1 MIGME
6 AIRRIDRVRKQAKD
20 LGFEFHTSRYG
31 HNEGTD
37 YISLRPAEHE
47 PFTAQPLPIYTRD
60 ADIFTG
66 DLNDIERFLSGII
79 WARQYDEM
87 LKLSD
92 HKKRRGAEQRYHVM
106 MIKRQE
112 KAEAKKIIEILKTPE
127 VVLNTA

>member
-6 AIRRIDRVRKQAKD
+6 AIRRIDRVRQQARV
-20 LGFEFHTSRYG
+20 LGFEFHASRYG
-31 HNEGTD
+31 HEGRD

-47 PFTAQPLPIYTRD
+47 PFTVQPLPIYTRD

-66 DLNDIERFLSGII
+66 DLNDIERFLCGIV

-87 LKLSD
+87 LKLSSD
-92 HKKRRGAEQRYHVM
+92 KTRKSAEQRYHAM

-112 KAEAKKIIEILKTPE
+112 KAEAKRIIEILKTPG
-127 VVLNTA
+127 VVLNTP